1 MKPSIVAQCSWQK
14 ANWLPLSISA
24 KSPTRCSRYGNDPFG
39 QGCLMARRLV
49 ERGVPVV
56 EVSLSDGPAGLSWD
70 SHADNFNTVKRLSS
84 QLDRAWS
91 QLLLDL
97 KSSGLLEQTTIV
109 WMGEFGRTPQIN
121 EMGGRDHFPNAW
133 SCVLAG
139 AGIVGG
145 STVGKTSD
153 DGMEVTDR
161 PVTAPEFLA
170 TLCRAVGVDPS
181 QENLSEDR
189 RPVKIVEGDAISEI
203 LS

>member
-1 MKPSIVAQCSWQK
+1 
-14 ANWLPLSISA
+14 
-24 KSPTRCSRYGNDPFG
+24 
-39 QGCLMARRLV
+39 
-49 ERGVPVV
+49 
-56 EVSLSDGPAGLSWD
+56 
-70 SHADNFNTVKRLSS
+70 S

-97 KSSGLLEQTTIV
+97 KSSGLLDQTTIV

-121 EMGGRDHFPNAW
+121 DMGGRDHFPNAW

-145 STVGKTSD
+145 SIVGKTSH

-161 PVTAPEFLA
+161 PITAPDFLA
-170 TLCRAVGVDPS
+170 TLCRAVGVDHNR
-181 QENLSEDR
+181 ENLSEDR
-189 RPVKIVEGDAISEI
+189 RPVKIVEGEAISEI

>member
-1 MKPSIVAQCSWQK
+1 
-14 ANWLPLSISA
+14 
-24 KSPTRCSRYGNDPFG
+24 
-39 QGCLMARRLV
+39 MARRLV

-56 EVSLSDGPAGLSWD
+56 EVSLSDAPGGLSWD

-121 EMGGRDHFPNAW
+121 DMGGRDHFPNAW

-145 STVGKTSD
+145 SIVGKTSE

-181 QENLSEDR
+181 HENLSEDR
-189 RPVKIVEGDAISEI
+189 RPIKIVEGEAIGEI